1 MDTDNLKALAL
12 AASAGPWKWWTSN
25 STLRLTGADGKDG
38 GVLSGTCYR
47 GVGDISCSAENR
59 AFIEASNP
67 ATVLALIAE
76 VERLR
81 ADAERYR
88 WLRDKAN
95 SQLGRAPMVFNCN
108 PEDSLCWTDSLH
120 GARLDAV
127 MDVFVDAA
135 IEKEKA

>member
-1 MDTDNLKALAL
+1 MDIEKLKALAL
-12 AASAGPWKWWTSN
+12 AASPGPW
-25 STLRLTGADGKDG
+25 STDDPHIVYCEDDNDIIYLANTAELDTDYKTAICNASYIAAACPAA
-38 GVLSGTCYR
+38 VL
-47 GVGDISCSAENR
+47 E
-59 AFIEASNP
+59 
-67 ATVLALIAE
+67 LIAE

-81 ADAERYR
+81 ADANRYR

-108 PEDSLCWTDSLH
+108 PEDALCWTDSLH